1 MSQTLSGIPLSE
13 VRLALLS
20 QLRSADEF
28 DAFCVEKFAAI
39 HARFT
44 AAMNREQRVSLLLGE
59 AGADAVW
66 RALRGNTHQQQ
77 ALNAKNPYRGLLAFE
92 IEHADQLLGRRAV
105 LAEVRE
111 RIQGLLRSEPA
122 RRMLPLIGAL
132 GCGKT
137 SFLRAGLLASF
148 LQTTPSGK
156 APPAQN
162 ERSGDKRSDPP
173 KESGRGPT
181 DDLPQVSRKH
191 IVVSAPGE
199 RPLVS
204 LAAALS
210 RSSGGSL
217 SSDAVYELLRQPGG
231 LITACQ
237 RIGGSEASPL
247 TLIAI
252 DQFEELFTMC
262 RSPKEA
268 SQLASR
274 LLEAA
279 TGSQPIFV
287 ILVIRSDFAE
297 SLSQFPELARLCAAE
312 SYTLPM
318 LDRAQLAEI
327 IASPAQRA
335 GHRLAPEFIEEL
347 VQKTAG
353 LPHGLPLLQ
362 FTLYRLWV
370 DLASGRD
377 GLVALRHVGGI
388 EGALSDW
395 ANSLYKALEDDS
407 ERVRAQRLF
416 LRLLRPSEGGHGVAR
431 RKRPLTELIPA
442 GHDESGTRALVLH
455 FSRAFEKLQPAGL
468 LQITEDDEVT
478 LAHDVIPKSWGMLST
493 WLKNDLE
500 QVQFLARLDVAIDRY
515 REDRRAS
522 RWLWQKRDLD
532 KLRALR
538 AASEPVLNRE
548 QEEFLAA
555 CEAFERR
562 ELAERLSERSMQSSR
577 RGWLLVALLIACVA
591 TVMGLL
597 VFVVSFDRARQAK
610 HLAQSSSAAALA
622 GQPGQGISALLLAM
636 EATADS
642 RELGPTWEGLYQV
655 SMVLLPSRL
664 LGQLD
669 AATVPD
675 AATIQAQANIR
686 AIAFSPDGNHLL
698 SGMQDGT
705 LAIWD
710 LRRPPNL
717 GDKAGSKTAPPN
729 PRTLTVR
736 KHDKPL
742 NFVSYAR
749 QGDVILSAGDDR
761 VANLWDSNT
770 EAALTTIT
778 WPQSE
783 KSDEGTGDAKAP
795 IKKESDRG
803 ILSLDLSP
811 DGSTLITAGQDHV
824 VRVYDVEERKLLLS
838 LPHKDPVF
846 SARYSPSG
854 HRIVTACRDQLVRI
868 FDAETGVLLRAIGP
882 SQASDALRE
891 AKALAKQSDGHRGEV
906 RVAVFSQ
913 DGQRLFTAGEDNSV
927 ILWDPE
933 TGQKIRTLLGHAGP
947 ITSIDESPDRRQIL
961 TASEDNTARIWDVQT
976 GQPLLSLEAHTDR
989 LLTAIYS
996 PDGDSIATLSQDG
1009 TVRLWQP
1016 KRRPHIRIGA
1026 HNDWVR
1032 SAVFSPVP
1040 GQRLVLSASAD
1051 GTGRIWDLQSGLL
1064 RLELRGH
1071 PEWVNSAAYSRD
1083 GRFIVTASMD
1093 HTARVWNADSGRLL
1107 ATLTGH
1113 KDWIRSAAFSP
1124 NGEMIVTASKDKTAR
1139 IWSGPQWGSS
1149 TALIGHEGAVT
1160 SAVFSADGREVL
1172 TASEDQTS
1180 RRFRVSDG
1188 AELGRLAGHGDW
1200 VRHAVYSQ
1208 DGKRILTASRDRTAV
1223 VWDLIPTGATSPL
1236 GNPVLRESRAL
1247 TLRGHVGWVRHAVYS
1262 QDDSKIITA
1271 GADMTARLW
1280 DARTG
1285 AQLLVLTGHSG
1296 PVSTGEFSPD
1306 GRYAVTAGRDGQ
1318 VLVHAFDPD
1327 TLRRYGCDI
1336 LRSLYHHP
1344 DADPT
1349 EIEHLLRRC
1358 QSLP

>member
-1 MSQTLSGIPLSE
+1 MAQTLSGIPLSE

-39 HARFT
+39 HQRFT
-44 AAMNREQRVSLLLGE
+44 AAMNREQRVNLLLQE

-66 RALRGNTHQQQ
+66 RALRGNTNQQH
-77 ALNAKNPYRGLLAFE
+77 ALNAKNPYRGLLPFDL
-92 IEHADQLLGRRAV
+92 EHADQFLGRGTV
-105 LAEVRE
+105 IAELRL
-111 RIQGLLRSEPA
+111 RIKELKAAEPHRRLLS
-122 RRMLPLIGAL
+122 ITGAL

-137 SFLRAGLLASF
+137 SLLRAGLLASF
-148 LQTTPSGK
+148 LQ
-156 APPAQN
+156 PPAA
-162 ERSGDKRSDPP
+162 DK
-173 KESGRGPT
+173 T
-181 DDLPQVSRKH
+181 DDLPQLTRRHLIIS
-191 IVVSAPGE
+191 SPGE

-210 RSSGGSL
+210 RASSGAL
-217 SSDAVYELLRQPGG
+217 SSDAVYDILRQPQG
-231 LITACQ
+231 LITAVS
-237 RIGGSEASPL
+237 RINGSQNEGSAF
-247 TLIAI
+247 TIIAI
-252 DQFEELFTMC
+252 DQLEELITMC

-268 SQLASR
+268 SQLVAR
-274 LLEAA
+274 LQEATSA
-279 TGSQPIFV
+279 NAPIFV
-287 ILVIRSDFAE
+287 VLVMRSDFVE
-297 SLSQFPELARLCAAE
+297 SLSQYPELQRLVAAD

-318 LDRAQLAEI
+318 LDRAQLSEV
-327 IASPAQRA
+327 IATPAQRA
-335 GHRLAPEFIEEL
+335 GHRLSPESVEEL

-362 FTLYRLWV
+362 FALHRLWI
-370 DLASGRD
+370 DIASGRD
-377 GLVALRHVGGI
+377 PLAALRHVGGI

-395 ANSLYKALEDDS
+395 ANSLYKALEDDA
-407 ERVRAQRLF
+407 ERIRAQRLF

-431 RKRPLTELIPA
+431 RKRPLAELVPA
-442 GHDESGTRALVLH
+442 GHDEYATRRLVLH
-455 FSRAFEKLQPAGL
+455 FSRAFEKVQAAGL
-468 LQITEDDEVT
+468 LQVSEDEEVT
-478 LAHDVIPKSWGMLST
+478 LSHDVIAKSWGMLNT

-538 AASEPVLNRE
+538 AAADPVLNRE

-555 CEAFERR
+555 CEAYERR
-562 ELAERLSERSMQSSR
+562 ELAERLAERSAQSDR
-577 RGWLLVALLIACVA
+577 RKWLLLATLVTCIATAV
-591 TVMGLL
+591 GLAVL
-597 VFVVSFDRARQAK
+597 VVSLDRARHAK

-622 GQPGQGISALLLAM
+622 GQPGHGISALILAM
-636 EATADS
+636 EATDES
-642 RELGPTWEGLYQV
+642 RELGPGWEGLYQV
-655 SMVLLPSRL
+655 SMVLLPSHL
-664 LGQLD
+664 LGQGD
-669 AATVPD
+669 GDVVPD
-675 AATIQAQANIR
+675 AATMQMQANIR

-698 SGMQDGT
+698 AGMQDGN
-705 LAIWD
+705 LSIWD
-710 LRRPPNL
+710 LRRPPNI

-729 PRTLTVR
+729 PRTLSAR

-761 VANLWDSNT
+761 TANIWDSNT

-778 WPQSE
+778 WPF
-783 KSDEGTGDAKAP
+783 SDKPEEVGAEAKAQ

-811 DGSTLITAGQDHV
+811 DGATLLTAGQDHA

-838 LPHKDPVF
+838 LPHKDTVF

-891 AKALAKQSDGHRGEV
+891 AKSLAKQSDGHRGEV

-1071 PEWVNSAAYSRD
+1071 PEWVNSATYSRD

-1107 ATLTGH
+1107 ATLAGH
-1113 KDWIRSAAFSP
+1113 NDWIRSAAFSP

-1139 IWSGPQWGSS
+1139 IWSGPQWQKW
-1149 TALIGHEGAVT
+1149 TALVGHEGAVT
-1160 SAVFSADGREVL
+1160 SAVFASDGREVL
-1172 TASEDQTS
+1172 TASEDQTA

-1223 VWDLIPTGATSPL
+1223 VWDLIPTGAQSPL

-1280 DARTG
+1280 DAHTG

-1296 PVSTGEFSPD
+1296 PVSTAEFSPD
-1306 GRYAVTAGRDGQ
+1306 GKYAVTAGRDGQ

-1344 DADPT
+1344 DAVAT

-1358 QSLP
+1358 RQTP